1 MNSKISFKVESGI
14 LSCFMTGKRSIDEA
28 LEYWQQLI
36 KKCQQDDISRI
47 QMNLAVTGRF
57 SPFEAIKNYQAI
69 IDLLKQVDLKI
80 AVVDINQI
88 SAPDTQVGCNMGASQ
103 GLNMCHFSSEIEAR
117 TWLLADFDNF
127 SNDNL
132 NQTA

>member
-1 MNSKISFKVESGI
+1 MASKIYFKVENDV
-14 LSCFMTGKRSIDEA
+14 LSCFVTGERSIDEA
-28 LEYWQQLI
+28 LKYWDQLI

-57 SPFEAIKNYQAI
+57 SPFEAIQNYQAI

-80 AVVDINQI
+80 ALVDLNQI

-103 GLNMCHFSSEIEAR
+103 GLNACYFNSEQKAKA
-117 TWLLADFDNF
+117 WLLADFDK
-127 SNDNL
+127 L